1 MKRRIGE
8 VLVRR
13 LRLLAVALLVLL
25 AGCPDVRSPIAPE
38 DEESA
43 ECTAEEPSCE
53 VADAGETAIP
63 GLVVS
68 ESRAI
73 LQTGSATTSAD
84 DSGVAYV
91 SLAPGSLNAARSA
104 RLRNVSAGGPATS
117 PIPISGGG
125 FDPVVVAASPGDRLE
140 LAVLQLDRTITVVT
154 FVVPVRRP
162 PVVVRTNP
170 PKGRTDVALSI
181 RPTIVFS
188 EPIDPQS
195 LQGAVQLMGGVAPV
209 AGTITVVAGSPF
221 MAEFIPDD
229 PLRPLARHELVVTP
243 ELRDL
248 QDEALEQEL
257 RVDFTTGA
265 DGTTDAGGTSGS
277 GSWSGVRVS
286 NVTTG
291 GAFDLDGYKVIVTHD
306 SQTVLN
312 APLELNT
319 TADIPGLPDAHLTVE
334 LTDVAANCAVSGGSS
349 RDIVAQSY
357 VAVYAVQFDV
367 TCTPPPEL
375 AAIKLIFGRGDGID
389 TESIFT
395 MTADGGNL
403 RQLTTNLAF
412 DIGPIVSPDGSR
424 IAFSRSTDGIGW
436 WGGFAVYVMDASGS
450 NVVRRSQGPLDMAG
464 DWSPDGSRLA
474 LNSGFGAI
482 TLINADGSGRR
493 LLVNNLNFPTSSFAG
508 VYNPA
513 WSPDGGTIV
522 FSRYTGPAGETT
534 CDDSTRAY
542 EIWAISTDGSNL
554 RRLRRLTACFG
565 PGPLSWSPDGTTI
578 TYHDAAAGQA
588 PALWSMDADG
598 ANPVQVLPPNQF
610 GAPYG
615 RWSPDRTLVL
625 LTRGTEVGS
634 DIYVLRVADSTLFR
648 VTADGMSGGADFLR

>member
-1 MKRRIGE
+1 MIRATKQVTSWRMRP
-8 VLVRR
+8 VLS
-13 LRLLAVALLVLL
+13 AAAAALLL
-25 AGCPDVRSPIAPE
+25 AGCPDARSPIAPE
-38 DEESA
+38 DEEPPT
-43 ECTAEEPSCE
+43 ECTANEPNCE
-53 VADAGETAIP
+53 VIHAGDAAIP
-63 GLVVS
+63 GLIVS

-73 LQTGSATTSAD
+73 PNAGSATTAAG

-91 SLAPGSLNAARSA
+91 SVAPGSLNAARSA
-104 RLRNVSAGGPATS
+104 RLRNLTAGGPATS
-117 PIPISGGG
+117 PIPISDGG
-125 FDPVVVAASPGDRLE
+125 FDPVVVAANPGDRLE
-140 LAVLQLDRTITVVT
+140 LAAVQFDGSITHVT

-195 LQGAVQLMGGVAPV
+195 LQGAVQLLGGVSPV

-221 MAEFIPDD
+221 MAEFIPDE
-229 PLRPLARHELVVTP
+229 PLRPLARYELVVTSA
-243 ELRDL
+243 LRDL
-248 QDEALEQEL
+248 QNEALEQEL
-257 RVDFTTGA
+257 RVDFTTNS
-265 DGTTDAGGTSGS
+265 GG
-277 GSWSGVRVS
+277 WSGLRVA

-291 GAFDLDGYKVIVTHD
+291 GAFDVDGYQVRITQS
-306 SQTVLN
+306 SQPVLT

-319 TADIPGLPDAHLTVE
+319 TLNLTGLPDANLTVE

-349 RDIVAQSY
+349 RDITTHPF
-357 VAVYAVQFDV
+357 VAVHAVTFDV
-367 TCTPPPEL
+367 ACTPPPEL
-375 AAIKLIFGRGDGID
+375 ATIKLIFSRGDGIAS
-389 TESIFT
+389 ENIFT
-395 MTADGGNL
+395 MTADGRNVQ
-403 RQLTTNLAF
+403 QLTSGLGF

-424 IAFSRSTDGIGW
+424 IAISRSNDGIGF
-436 WGGFAVYVMDASGS
+436 WGSFHVYLLDATGGNARQLTQPPSAL
-450 NVVRRSQGPLDMAG
+450 NYAQ
-464 DWSPDGSRLA
+464 DWSPDGRQLA

-493 LLVNNLNFPTSSFAG
+493 LLVNNLNFPNSSFAG

-513 WSPDGGTIV
+513 WSPDGSTIV
-522 FSRYTGPAGETT
+522 FSRYTGPSGETT
-534 CDDSTRAY
+534 CDDPTRAY
-542 EIWAISTDGSNL
+542 EIWAIDTDGRNL
-554 RRLRRLTACFG
+554 RRLRRLTGCFG

-598 ANPVQVLPPNQF
+598 GNPVQVLPPNQF

-615 RWSPDRTLVL
+615 RWSPDRTHIL
-625 LTRGTEVGS
+625 LTRSTEVGS
-634 DIYVLRVADSTLFR
+634 DIYLLRVADSTLFR